1 MGVLEARPKLA
12 MRFKGNKKLGG
23 KGTQKRKQLNRRK
36 KNNQDKNLK
45 NLTQK
50 LGAQKLPDINNI
62 NLFTNDN
69 KVIQFKS
76 PNVFGPFQNQT
87 ILVSG
92 ESTTN
97 HIKDCFADVITE
109 ISPQQLEQLKN
120 DNILP
125 NNNNDNNNNDNNNND
140 NNDNN

>member
-12 MRFKGNKKLGG
+12 MRFRGNKKLGG

-76 PNVFGPFQNQT
+76 PNVFGSFQNQT

-97 HIKDCFADVITE
+97 HIKD
-109 ISPQQLEQLKN
+109 L
-120 DNILP
+120 LP
-125 NNNNDNNNNDNNNND
+125 MLSQKSHLNN
-140 NNDNN
+140 